1 MPRNTKGGK
10 KHKKN
15 KNYGSED
22 KVLRIKEDGQEYA
35 KITQC
40 KGSCRFNVICCD
52 GKTRSAILCGT
63 MRKRKFVGEG
73 DMVLVSL
80 RDFQDDVCDIIDSYD
95 QSQAKKLQKEK
106 HIPESFKLGE
116 DNLYSEDFE
125 NDIEFTYEMPNDD
138 DYG

>member
-1 MPRNTKGGK
+1 
-10 KHKKN
+10 
-15 KNYGSED
+15 
-22 KVLRIKEDGQEYA
+22 
-35 KITQC
+35 
-40 KGSCRFNVICCD
+40 
-52 GKTRSAILCGT
+52 

-138 DYG
+138 DYGEKSGIEDGSSDSSSMDFDDI